1 MPKGPRKGTIKK
13 YCPQC
18 GKYKYVNPD
27 ANKCPVHGCNLEETS
42 SMARHRKDETPMMC
56 PAEAC
61 PAVGQKVWVKAGEEA
76 VCPQCQTPLV
86 IYAAANPRP
95 EETQPQEPEMA
106 SETDTEKVHW
116 VVPSAAPKFQP
127 MEIKREEPKV
137 GEEAECPEC
146 HARFIVNHD
155 TRGRCHSCRAAGIFA
170 VKKS

>member
-18 GKYKYVNPD
+18 GKSKFVNPD
-27 ANKCPVHGCNLEETS
+27 ANKCPVHGCNLEETGKV
-42 SMARHRKDETPMMC
+42 ARHRKEETPMMC

-61 PAVGQKVWVKAGEEA
+61 PAFGQKVWVKTGDEA
-76 VCPQCQTPLV
+76 VCSQCRTPL
-86 IYAAANPRP
+86 IKYEAAKTTPP
-95 EETQPQEPEMA
+95 EAQPQELNPTPEKDIQKEPA
-106 SETDTEKVHW
+106 
-116 VVPSAAPKFQP
+116 VPPIAPKFQTP
-127 MEIKREEPKV
+127 ESKREEPKV

>member
-1 MPKGPRKGTIKK
+1 
-13 YCPQC
+13 
-18 GKYKYVNPD
+18 
-27 ANKCPVHGCNLEETS
+27 
-42 SMARHRKDETPMMC
+42 MARHRKDETPMMC

-86 IYAAANPRP
+86 MYAAAKQSS
-95 EETQPQEPEMA
+95 EETQPQKTAADEIN
-106 SETDTEKVHW
+106 TTEESGPPPDAHD
-116 VVPSAAPKFQP
+116 FQP